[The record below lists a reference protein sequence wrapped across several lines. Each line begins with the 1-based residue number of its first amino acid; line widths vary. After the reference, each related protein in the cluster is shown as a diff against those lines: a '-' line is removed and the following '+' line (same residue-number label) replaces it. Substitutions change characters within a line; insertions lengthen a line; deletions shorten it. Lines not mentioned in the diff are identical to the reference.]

1 VSDRLTAQKDS
12 FGRVSSLILMFFQ
25 QLING
30 LTTGSVYAL
39 IALGYTM
46 IYGILGLINFAQGEI
61 YMCGAFVAV
70 LLLASWEVNF
80 YLAFAMGMAAAAL
93 LGVVLERVAF
103 RPVRGCHP
111 LVPLISAI
119 GASIFLQSLALL
131 LFGPNDRPFPIQ
143 FTFSTIKIASLPV
156 STLQIAILAAALA
169 FMGLL
174 IVFVRYTTYGKAIV
188 ACALD
193 RDTARLMGINVDRMV
208 SLTFLLGSAL
218 SGAAGIMMAIYYN
231 ATYPRMGLLPGL
243 KAFSAAILGG
253 VGSIPGAIL
262 GGLLLGVAESLGA
275 AYISSGFKDAIAFAI
290 LILVLLLRPQ
300 GILRGRGN

>member
-1 VSDRLTAQKDS
+1 ML
-12 FGRVSSLILMFFQ
+12 LQ

-30 LTTGSVYAL
+30 LTTGSAYAL

-61 YMCGAFVAV
+61 YMGGAFVTV
-70 LLLASWEVNF
+70 LLLATGRVPF
-80 YLAFAMGMAAAAL
+80 LLAVAAGMAAAAV
-93 LGVVLERVAF
+93 LGLILERVAF
-103 RPVRGCHP
+103 RPLRGAHP

-131 LFGPNDRPFPIQ
+131 LFGPNNRPFPLAFD
-143 FTFSTIKIASLPV
+143 FTPMQLLGVPFN
-156 STLQIAILAAALA
+156 TLEAAILLAALG

-174 IVFVRYTTYGKAIV
+174 ILFVRYTRYGKAIV

-208 SLTFLLGSAL
+208 SLTFIVGSAL
-218 SGAAGIMMAIYYN
+218 SGVAGIMMAIYYN
-231 ATYPRMGLLPGL
+231 ATYPRMGFLPGL

-253 VGSIPGAIL
+253 VGNIPGAIL

-275 AYISSGFKDAIAFAI
+275 AYISSGYKDAIAFII
-290 LILVLLLRPQ
+290 LILVLLVRPQ
-300 GILRGRGN
+300 GILRGRGH

>member
-1 VSDRLTAQKDS
+1 
-12 FGRVSSLILMFFQ
+12 MFFQ

-30 LTTGSVYAL
+30 LTTGAAYAL

-70 LLLASWEVNF
+70 LLLASGQVNF
-80 YLAFAMGMAAAAL
+80 IGAFLAGMAAAAL
-93 LGVVLERVAF
+93 LGVALERVAF
-103 RPVRGCHP
+103 RPLRGAHP

-131 LFGPNDRPFPIQ
+131 LFGPNNRPFPVQ
-143 FTFSTIKIASLPV
+143 FEFRTVTVGGAAL
-156 STLQIAILAAALA
+156 STLQGAILLSALG
-169 FMGLL
+169 FMALL
-174 IVFVRYTTYGKAIV
+174 VLFVRYTRYGKAIQ

-208 SLTFLLGSAL
+208 ALTFFIGSAL

-253 VGSIPGAIL
+253 VGNIPGAIL

-275 AYISSGFKDAIAFAI
+275 GYLSSGYMDGIAFII
-290 LILVLLLRPQ
+290 LILVLLIRPQ
-300 GILRGRGN
+300 GILKGKGH

>member
-1 VSDRLTAQKDS
+1 
-12 FGRVSSLILMFFQ
+12 M
-25 QLING
+25 
-30 LTTGSVYAL
+30 
-39 IALGYTM
+39 
-46 IYGILGLINFAQGEI
+46 
-61 YMCGAFVAV
+61 
-70 LLLASWEVNF
+70 
-80 YLAFAMGMAAAAL
+80 
-93 LGVVLERVAF
+93 AF
-103 RPVRGCHP
+103 RPLRGFHP

-131 LFGPNDRPFPIQ
+131 LFGPKDRPFPIQ
-143 FTFSTIKIASLPV
+143 FTFSTINIAGLPV
-156 STLQIAILAAALA
+156 STLQMAILAAALG

-174 IVFVRYTTYGKAIV
+174 VVFVRYTTYGKAIV

-243 KAFSAAILGG
+243 KAFSAAVLGG
-253 VGSIPGAIL
+253 VGNIPGAIL

-290 LILVLLLRPQ
+290 LILVLLIRPQ
-300 GILRGRGN
+300 GILRGRGD

>member
-1 VSDRLTAQKDS
+1 
-12 FGRVSSLILMFFQ
+12 MFFQ

-30 LTTGSVYAL
+30 LTTGSAYAL

-70 LLLASWEVNF
+70 LLLAAGQVNF
-80 YLAFAMGMAAAAL
+80 IGALAAGMAAAAL

-103 RPVRGCHP
+103 RPLRGAHP

-131 LFGPNDRPFPIQ
+131 LFGPNNRPFPVQ
-143 FTFSTIKIASLPV
+143 FEFRTVTIGGVVI
-156 STLQIAILAAALA
+156 STLQGAILLAALILMA
-169 FMGLL
+169 LL
-174 IVFVRYTTYGKAIV
+174 MVFVRYTRYGKAIV

-208 SLTFLLGSAL
+208 ALTFLIGSAL

-253 VGSIPGAIL
+253 VGNIPGAIL

-275 AYISSGFKDAIAFAI
+275 GYLSSGYKDAVAFVI
-290 LILVLLLRPQ
+290 LILMLLLRPQ
-300 GILRGRGN
+300 GILKGKGY

>member
-1 VSDRLTAQKDS
+1 
-12 FGRVSSLILMFFQ
+12 MFLQ
-25 QLING
+25 QLLNG
-30 LTTGSVYAL
+30 LTAGAVYAL

-61 YMCGAFVAV
+61 YMFGAFVAV
-70 LLLASWEVNF
+70 LLLGAGANF
-80 YLAFAMGMAAAAL
+80 FLAFAGGMGAAAV
-93 LGVVLERVAF
+93 LGVALERVAF
-103 RPVRGCHP
+103 RPLRGSHP

-143 FTFSTIKIASLPV
+143 FTFSTITIAGLPLSSL
-156 STLQIAILAAALA
+156 QGAILLAALG
-169 FMGLL
+169 FMALL
-174 IVFVRYTTYGKAIV
+174 VVFVRYTRYGKAIV

-193 RDTARLMGINVDRMV
+193 RDTARLMGVNVDRMV
-208 SLTFLLGSAL
+208 ALTFLIGSAL

-275 AYISSGFKDAIAFAI
+275 AYVSSGYKDAIAFAI
-290 LILVLLLRPQ
+290 LILVLLFRPQ
-300 GILRGRGN
+300 GILKGRGD

>member
-1 VSDRLTAQKDS
+1 
-12 FGRVSSLILMFFQ
+12 MFLQ
-25 QLING
+25 QLLNG
-30 LTTGSVYAL
+30 LTAGAVYAL

-61 YMCGAFVAV
+61 YMFGAFVAV
-70 LLLASWEVNF
+70 LLLGTGQVNF
-80 YLAFAMGMAAAAL
+80 FVAFAAGMAAAAV

-103 RPVRGCHP
+103 RPLRGSNP

-131 LFGPNDRPFPIQ
+131 LFGPTDRPFPIQ
-143 FTFSTIKIASLPV
+143 FNFRTIDIAGLPFSSL
-156 STLQIAILAAALA
+156 QGAILVAALG
-169 FMGLL
+169 FMLL
-174 IVFVRYTTYGKAIV
+174 LLLFVRYTRYGKAIV

-208 SLTFLLGSAL
+208 ALTFLIGSAL

-253 VGSIPGAIL
+253 VGNIPGAIL

-275 AYISSGFKDAIAFAI
+275 AYVSSGYKDAIAFAI
-290 LILVLLLRPQ
+290 LILVLLFRPQ
-300 GILRGRGN
+300 GILKGRGD

>member
-1 VSDRLTAQKDS
+1 
-12 FGRVSSLILMFFQ
+12 MFLQ
-25 QLING
+25 QFFNG

-61 YMCGAFVAV
+61 YMFGAFVAV
-70 LLLASWEVNF
+70 LLLATGRVNF
-80 YLAFAMGMAAAAL
+80 FLAFAAGMAAAAV
-93 LGVVLERVAF
+93 LGVVLERLAF
-103 RPVRGCHP
+103 RPLRGSHP

-143 FTFSTIKIASLPV
+143 FTFSSVNLAGVPV
-156 STLQIAILAAALA
+156 STLQLAILAAALG

-174 IVFVRYTTYGKAIV
+174 VAFVRYTRYGKAIV

-193 RDTARLMGINVDRMV
+193 RDTARLMGIKVDRMV
-208 SLTFLLGSAL
+208 ALTFLIGSAL

-253 VGSIPGAIL
+253 VGNIPGAIL
-262 GGLLLGVAESLGA
+262 GGLLLGVAESLGG
-275 AYISSGFKDAIAFAI
+275 AYVSSAYKDAIAFAI

>member
-1 VSDRLTAQKDS
+1 
-12 FGRVSSLILMFFQ
+12 MFLQ
-25 QLING
+25 QLLNG

-61 YMCGAFVAV
+61 YMFGAFIAV
-70 LLLASWEVNF
+70 LLLSTGKVNF
-80 YLAFAMGMAAAAL
+80 LLACAGGMTGAGL

-103 RPVRGCHP
+103 RPLRGTHP

-131 LFGPNDRPFPIQ
+131 LFGPLDRPFPIQ
-143 FTFSTIKIASLPV
+143 FAFSSIQIAGAAV
-156 STLQIAILAAALA
+156 SVLQIAILAAALGC
-169 FMGLL
+169 MGLL
-174 IVFVRYTTYGKAIV
+174 VVFVRYTRYGKAIV

-193 RDTARLMGINVDRMV
+193 RDTARLMGIKVDRMV
-208 SLTFLLGSAL
+208 ALTFLIGSAL

-243 KAFSAAILGG
+243 KAFSAAVLGG
-253 VGSIPGAIL
+253 VGNIPGAIL

-275 AYISSGFKDAIAFAI
+275 AYLSSSYKDAIAFAI

-300 GILRGRGN
+300 GILRGRGD

>member
-1 VSDRLTAQKDS
+1 
-12 FGRVSSLILMFFQ
+12 MFLQ
-25 QLING
+25 QLLNG

-61 YMCGAFVAV
+61 YMFGAFITV
-70 LLLASWEVNF
+70 LLLASGQVNF
-80 YLAFAMGMAAAAL
+80 VLAFIAGMGAAGL
-93 LGVVLERVAF
+93 LGVILERVAF
-103 RPVRGCHP
+103 RPLRGSHP

-143 FTFSTIKIASLPV
+143 FTFSSVNVAGVPV
-156 STLQIAILAAALA
+156 STLQMAILAAALG

-174 IVFVRYTTYGKAIV
+174 VAFVRYTRYGKAIV

-208 SLTFLLGSAL
+208 ALTFFIGSAL
-218 SGAAGIMMAIYYN
+218 SGAAGILMACYYN

-253 VGSIPGAIL
+253 VGNIPGAIL
-262 GGLLLGVAESLGA
+262 GGLFLGMAESLGA
-275 AYISSGFKDAIAFAI
+275 AYISSGYKDAIAFAI
-290 LILVLLLRPQ
+290 LILVLLIRPQ
-300 GILRGRGN
+300 GILRGRGD

>member
-1 VSDRLTAQKDS
+1 
-12 FGRVSSLILMFFQ
+12 MFFQ
-25 QLING
+25 QLLNG

-61 YMCGAFVAV
+61 YMFGAFVAV
-70 LLLASWEVNF
+70 VLLATGQVNF
-80 YLAFAMGMAAAAL
+80 LLACGAGMAAAGL
-93 LGVVLERVAF
+93 LGVVLERIAF
-103 RPVRGCHP
+103 RPLRGTHP

-131 LFGPNDRPFPIQ
+131 LFGPGVRPFPVQ
-143 FTFSTIKIASLPV
+143 FTFSTVQLAGAQV
-156 STLQIAILAAALA
+156 SVLQIALLAAALA

-174 IVFVRYTTYGKAIV
+174 VAFVRYTRYGKAIV

-208 SLTFLLGSAL
+208 ALTFLIGSAL

-231 ATYPRMGLLPGL
+231 AVDPRMGLLPGL

-253 VGSIPGAIL
+253 VGNIPGAIL

-275 AYISSGFKDAIAFAI
+275 AYVSSGYKDAIAFAI
-290 LILVLLLRPQ
+290 LILVLLIRPQ
-300 GILRGRGN
+300 GILRGRGE

>member
-1 VSDRLTAQKDS
+1 
-12 FGRVSSLILMFFQ
+12 MFLQ
-25 QLING
+25 QLLNG
-30 LTTGSVYAL
+30 LTTGSAYAL

-61 YMCGAFVAV
+61 YMCGAFVTV
-70 LLLASWEVNF
+70 LLLASGQVSF
-80 YLAFAMGMAAAAL
+80 YLAFAAGMAAAAL
-93 LGVVLERVAF
+93 LGLALERIAF
-103 RPVRGCHP
+103 RPLRGTHP

-131 LFGPNDRPFPIQ
+131 LFGPNDRPFPMQ
-143 FTFSTIKIASLPV
+143 FTFQTISLAGLPV
-156 STLQIAILAAALA
+156 STLQGAILGAALL
-169 FMGLL
+169 FMALL
-174 IVFVRYTTYGKAIV
+174 VAFVRYTRYGKAIV

-208 SLTFLLGSAL
+208 ALTFLIGSAL
-218 SGAAGIMMAIYYN
+218 SGAAGVMMAIYYN

-253 VGSIPGAIL
+253 VGNIPGAIL
-262 GGLLLGVAESLGA
+262 GGLVLGIAESLGA
-275 AYISSGFKDAIAFAI
+275 AYISSGYKDAVAFVI

-300 GILRGRGN
+300 GILAGWQRH

>member
-1 VSDRLTAQKDS
+1 
-12 FGRVSSLILMFFQ
+12 MFFQ

-30 LTTGSVYAL
+30 LTTGSAYAL

-46 IYGILGLINFAQGEI
+46 IYGILGLINFAQGEL

-70 LLLASWEVNF
+70 LLLATGQVGF
-80 YLAFAMGMAAAAL
+80 VGAFLAGMLAAAL
-93 LGVVLERVAF
+93 LGVALERVAF
-103 RPVRGCHP
+103 RPLRGSHP
-111 LVPLISAI
+111 LVPLLSAI

-131 LFGPNDRPFPIQ
+131 LFGPSDRPFPVQ
-143 FTFSTIKIASLPV
+143 LEFRTVELAGLPV
-156 STLQIAILAAALA
+156 STLQGLILLTALG
-169 FMGLL
+169 FMALL
-174 IVFVRYTTYGKAIV
+174 LVFVKYTRYGKAII

-208 SLTFLLGSAL
+208 ALTFFVGSAL
-218 SGAAGIMMAIYYN
+218 SGAAGILMAMYYN

-253 VGSIPGAIL
+253 VGNIPGAIL

-275 AYISSGFKDAIAFAI
+275 GYLSSGYKDAVAFVI

-300 GILRGRGN
+300 GILRGKGH

>member
-1 VSDRLTAQKDS
+1 L
-12 FGRVSSLILMFFQ
+12 FFQ
-25 QLING
+25 QLLNG
-30 LTTGSVYAL
+30 LTTGSAYAL

-61 YMCGAFVAV
+61 YMFGAFVTV
-70 LLLASWEVNF
+70 LLLATGQVNF
-80 YLAFAMGMAAAAL
+80 FLAFAGGMAAAAV
-93 LGVVLERVAF
+93 LGVALERVAF
-103 RPVRGCHP
+103 RPLRGSHP

-143 FTFSTIKIASLPV
+143 FDFSSVQLAGVQVSTIQV
-156 STLQIAILAAALA
+156 AILGSALVLMA
-169 FMGLL
+169 LL
-174 IVFVRYTTYGKAIV
+174 VLFVRYTRYGKAIV

-208 SLTFLLGSAL
+208 ALTFLIGSAL
-218 SGAAGIMMAIYYN
+218 SGAAGVMMAIYYN

-253 VGSIPGAIL
+253 VGNIPGAIL

-275 AYISSGFKDAIAFAI
+275 AYISSGYKDAIAFAI
-290 LILVLLLRPQ
+290 LILVLLIRPQ
-300 GILRGRGN
+300 GILRGKGD

>member
-1 VSDRLTAQKDS
+1 
-12 FGRVSSLILMFFQ
+12 MFFQ

-39 IALGYTM
+39 VALGYTM

-61 YMCGAFVAV
+61 YMCGAFVTV
-70 LLLASWEVNF
+70 LLLATGQVNF
-80 YLAFAMGMAAAAL
+80 YLACALGMAAAAL

-103 RPVRGCHP
+103 RPLRGYHP

-131 LFGPNDRPFPIQ
+131 LFGPENRPFPIQ
-143 FTFSTIKIASLPV
+143 FTFTSIKIAGLPV
-156 STLQIAILAAALA
+156 SILQIAILAAALGL
-169 FMGLL
+169 MGLL
-174 IVFVRYTTYGKAIV
+174 VLFVRYTTYGKAIM

-208 SLTFLLGSAL
+208 SLTFLVGSAL

-231 ATYPRMGLLPGL
+231 ATYPRMGFLPGL
-243 KAFSAAILGG
+243 KAFSAAVLGG
-253 VGSIPGAIL
+253 VGNIPGAIL

-300 GILRGRGN
+300 GILRGKGD

>member
-1 VSDRLTAQKDS
+1 
-12 FGRVSSLILMFFQ
+12 MFFQ

-70 LLLASWEVNF
+70 LLLATGKVNF
-80 YLAFAMGMAAAAL
+80 FLAVAVGMAAAAL

-103 RPVRGCHP
+103 RPLRGSHP

-131 LFGPNDRPFPIQ
+131 LFGPNNRPFPIQ
-143 FTFSTIKIASLPV
+143 FTFSTVKIAGLPV
-156 STLQIAILAAALA
+156 STLQMAILAVALGC
-169 FMGLL
+169 MGLL
-174 IVFVRYTTYGKAIV
+174 VVFVRYTTYGKAIV

-218 SGAAGIMMAIYYN
+218 SGVAGIMMAIYYN

-243 KAFSAAILGG
+243 KAFSAAVLGG

-290 LILVLLLRPQ
+290 LILVLLIRPQ
-300 GILRGRGN
+300 GILRGRED

>member
-1 VSDRLTAQKDS
+1 
-12 FGRVSSLILMFFQ
+12 MFLQ

-30 LTTGSVYAL
+30 LTTGSAYAL

-70 LLLASWEVNF
+70 LLLATGQVPF
-80 YLAFAMGMAAAAL
+80 YLAFPAGMLAAAL

-103 RPVRGCHP
+103 RPLRGSHP

-131 LFGPNDRPFPIQ
+131 IFGPSDRPFPIQ
-143 FTFSTIKIASLPV
+143 FAFHSFTIAGLSFSA
-156 STLQIAILAAALA
+156 LQGAILLAALL
-169 FMGLL
+169 FMALL
-174 IVFVRYTTYGKAIV
+174 VVFIRYTRYGKAIV

-208 SLTFLLGSAL
+208 ALTFFIGSAL
-218 SGAAGIMMAIYYN
+218 SGAAGILMAIYYN

-253 VGSIPGAIL
+253 VGNIPGAIL
-262 GGLLLGVAESLGA
+262 GGLVLGVAESLGA
-275 AYISSGFKDAIAFAI
+275 GYLSSGYKDAIAFII

-300 GILRGRGN
+300 GILAGRRH

>member
-1 VSDRLTAQKDS
+1 
-12 FGRVSSLILMFFQ
+12 MFFQ

-61 YMCGAFVAV
+61 YMCGAFVTV
-70 LLLASWEVNF
+70 LLLATGEVNF
-80 YLAFAMGMAAAAL
+80 YLAFALGMAAAAL

-103 RPVRGCHP
+103 RPLRGCHP

-119 GASIFLQSLALL
+119 GASIFLQSLGLL
-131 LFGPNDRPFPIQ
+131 LFGPSNRPFPIQ
-143 FTFSTIKIASLPV
+143 FTFSSIKIAGLGV
-156 STLQIAILAAALA
+156 STLQITILAVALA

-174 IVFVRYTTYGKAIV
+174 IIFVRYTMYGKAIM

-208 SLTFLLGSAL
+208 SLTFLVGSAL
-218 SGAAGIMMAIYYN
+218 SGAAGVMMAVYYN

-243 KAFSAAILGG
+243 KAFSAAVLGG
-253 VGSIPGAIL
+253 VGNVPGAIL
-262 GGLLLGVAESLGA
+262 GGMLLGVAESLGA

-300 GILRGRGN
+300 GILRGKGD

>member
-1 VSDRLTAQKDS
+1 
-12 FGRVSSLILMFFQ
+12 MFFS

-70 LLLASWEVNF
+70 LLLAAGLNF
-80 YLAFAMGMAAAAL
+80 FLAFGLGMGAAAL
-93 LGVVLERVAF
+93 LGVALERVAF
-103 RPVRGCHP
+103 RPLRGAHP

-131 LFGPNDRPFPIQ
+131 LFGPNDRPFPVQ
-143 FTFSTIKIASLPV
+143 FTFRSIEVGGLPISTM
-156 STLQIAILAAALA
+156 QGAIVLAALVLMAALVA
-169 FMGLL
+169 
-174 IVFVRYTTYGKAIV
+174 FVRYTTYGKAIV

-208 SLTFLLGSAL
+208 SLTFLIGSAL

-253 VGSIPGAIL
+253 VGNIPGAIL

-275 AYISSGFKDAIAFAI
+275 AYLSSGFKDAIAFAI

-300 GILRGRGN
+300 GILKGRGD

>member
-1 VSDRLTAQKDS
+1 
-12 FGRVSSLILMFFQ
+12 MFFQ

-30 LTTGSVYAL
+30 LTTGAAYAL

-70 LLLASWEVNF
+70 LLLATGQANF
-80 YLAFAMGMAAAAL
+80 ITAFVAGMGAAAL

-103 RPVRGCHP
+103 RPLRGAHP

-131 LFGPNDRPFPIQ
+131 LFGPNNRPFPVQ
-143 FTFSTIKIASLPV
+143 FEFHTVTVGEVVISA
-156 STLQIAILAAALA
+156 LQGAILLAALILMA
-169 FMGLL
+169 LL
-174 IVFVRYTTYGKAIV
+174 MLFVRYTRYGKAIV

-208 SLTFLLGSAL
+208 ALTFLIGSAL

-253 VGSIPGAIL
+253 VGNIPGAIL

-275 AYISSGFKDAIAFAI
+275 GYLSSGYKDAIAFII
-290 LILVLLLRPQ
+290 LILVLLVRPQ
-300 GILRGRGN
+300 GILKGKGH

>member
-1 VSDRLTAQKDS
+1 
-12 FGRVSSLILMFFQ
+12 MFLQ
-25 QLING
+25 QLLNG

-61 YMCGAFVAV
+61 YMFGAFITV
-70 LLLASWEVNF
+70 LLLTTGQVNF
-80 YLAFAMGMAAAAL
+80 ILAFGAGMAAAGL

-103 RPVRGCHP
+103 RPLRGSHP

-131 LFGPNDRPFPIQ
+131 LFGPLDRPFPIQ
-143 FTFSTIKIASLPV
+143 FTFSSVNVAGASV
-156 STLQIAILAAALA
+156 STLQMAILAAALG

-174 IVFVRYTTYGKAIV
+174 VAFVRYTRYGKAIV

-208 SLTFLLGSAL
+208 ALTFFIGSAL

-243 KAFSAAILGG
+243 KAFSAAVLGG
-253 VGSIPGAIL
+253 VGNIPGAIL

-275 AYISSGFKDAIAFAI
+275 AYISSGYKDAIAFAI
-290 LILVLLLRPQ
+290 LILVLLIRPQ
-300 GILRGRGN
+300 GILRGRGD

>member
-1 VSDRLTAQKDS
+1 
-12 FGRVSSLILMFFQ
+12 MFFQ

-61 YMCGAFVAV
+61 YMCGAFVTV
-70 LLLASWEVNF
+70 LLLATGQVNF
-80 YLAFAMGMAAAAL
+80 YLACALGMAAAAV

-103 RPVRGCHP
+103 RPLRGCHP

-131 LFGPNDRPFPIQ
+131 LFGPENRPFPIQ
-143 FTFSTIKIASLPV
+143 FTFSTIKIAGV
-156 STLQIAILAAALA
+156 SVSVLQIAILAAALG
-169 FMGLL
+169 FMALL
-174 IVFVRYTTYGKAIV
+174 VLFVRFTTYGKAIM

-193 RDTARLMGINVDRMV
+193 RETARLMGINVDRMV
-208 SLTFLLGSAL
+208 SLTFLVGSVL

-231 ATYPRMGLLPGL
+231 ATYPRMGFLPGL
-243 KAFSAAILGG
+243 KAFSAAVLGG
-253 VGSIPGAIL
+253 VGNIPGAIL

-300 GILRGRGN
+300 GILRGKKD

>member
-1 VSDRLTAQKDS
+1 
-12 FGRVSSLILMFFQ
+12 MFFQ

-30 LTTGSVYAL
+30 LTTGSAYAL

-46 IYGILGLINFAQGEI
+46 VYGILGLINFAQGEL

-70 LLLASWEVNF
+70 LLLASGKVGFFWAF
-80 YLAFAMGMAAAAL
+80 LAGMLAAAMM
-93 LGVVLERVAF
+93 GVVLERVAF
-103 RPVRGCHP
+103 RPLRGSHP
-111 LVPLISAI
+111 LVPLLSAI

-131 LFGPNDRPFPIQ
+131 LFGPSDRPFPVQ
-143 FTFSTIKIASLPV
+143 FEFRTVELAGLPV
-156 STLQIAILAAALA
+156 STLQGAIMLAALG

-174 IVFVRYTTYGKAIV
+174 VAFVKFTRYGKAIM

-208 SLTFLLGSAL
+208 ALTFFIGSAL
-218 SGAAGIMMAIYYN
+218 SGAAGILMAIYYN

-253 VGSIPGAIL
+253 VGNIPGAIL

-275 AYISSGFKDAIAFAI
+275 GYLSSGYKDAVAFVI

-300 GILRGRGN
+300 GILKGRG